1 MFDRG
6 DNKYGAF
13 SILIALLMVSCVP
26 EEAVFDGLNV
36 TYPVLEYP
44 VDNPENPAA
53 AIFGER
59 LFFDPVLSLDS
70 SISCG
75 SCHKPELGFATNDRV
90 TPGVDGVLGKR
101 NSPSLINVGFQPY
114 FMREGGVP
122 SLEMQALVPLGD
134 PTEMAHNVVDAVRR
148 LNRNTNYRNEFIA
161 VYGDTASP
169 YLLVRALANYERTIV
184 DFSSP
189 FDHFIQGDASA
200 LSSEA
205 IKGGKLFYG
214 KAACVQCHS
223 GVLLTDYGFANNGTA
238 IVDSSDYGRELLTN
252 ESGDRYVFKTP
263 SLRSVQA
270 TAPYMHDGSIATLSD
285 VVEQYNAGGVNHG
298 FTDSRI
304 EPLDLSVAEK
314 EQLVAFLESL

>member
-1 MFDRG
+1 MLRLF
-6 DNKYGAF
+6 KF
-13 SILIALLMVSCVP
+13 LLFTLILGSCVP
-26 EEAVFDGLNV
+26 DDLVFDGLNT
-36 TYPVLEYP
+36 TYPTLEYP
-44 VDNPENPAA
+44 ADNPYNAA
-53 AIFGER
+53 AASLGER
-59 LFFDPVLSLDS
+59 LFFDPILSLDS

-90 TPGVDGVLGKR
+90 TPGVGGILGKR
-101 NSPSLINVGFQPY
+101 NSPSLLNVGFQPY

-122 SLEMQALVPLGD
+122 SLEMQVLVPLGD
-134 PTEMAHNVVDAVRR
+134 ATEMAHNVVDAVRR

-169 YLLVRALANYERTIV
+169 YLVVRALANYERTIV

-189 FDHFIQGDASA
+189 FDHFIQGDATA

-252 ESGDRYVFKTP
+252 ESGDRYM
-263 SLRSVQA
+263 SLRFHRCVRCRLTS
-270 TAPYMHDGSIATLSD
+270 PYMHDGSIAALSD
-285 VVEQYNAGGVNHG
+285 VVEQYNAGGINHG

-314 EQLVAFLESL
+314 GQLIAFLESL

>member
-1 MFDRG
+1 MLRLF
-6 DNKYGAF
+6 KF
-13 SILIALLMVSCVP
+13 LLFTLILGSCVP
-26 EEAVFDGLNV
+26 DDLVFDGLNT
-36 TYPVLEYP
+36 TYPTLEYP
-44 VDNPENPAA
+44 ADNPYNAA
-53 AIFGER
+53 AASLGER
-59 LFFDPVLSLDS
+59 LFFDPILSLDS

-90 TPGVDGVLGKR
+90 TPGVGGILGKR
-101 NSPSLINVGFQPY
+101 NSPSLLNVGFQPY

-122 SLEMQALVPLGD
+122 SLEMQVLVPLGD
-134 PTEMAHNVVDAVRR
+134 ATEMAHNVVDAARR
-148 LNRNTNYRNEFIA
+148 LNRNTSYKNEFLT

-169 YLLVRALANYERTIV
+169 YLVVRALANYERTIV

-200 LSSEA
+200 LSNEA

-270 TAPYMHDGSIATLSD
+270 TAPYMHDGSVSTLAD
-285 VVEQYNAGGVNHG
+285 VVEQYNTGGANHSY
-298 FTDSRI
+298 TDSRI

-314 EQLVAFLESL
+314 EQLIAFLESL

>member
-1 MFDRG
+1 MLRPSKFLFIG
-6 DNKYGAF
+6 L
-13 SILIALLMVSCVP
+13 ILGSCVP
-26 EEAVFDGLNV
+26 DGFVFEGLNT
-36 TYPVLEYP
+36 TYPALEYP
-44 VDNPENPAA
+44 ADNPENPAA
-53 AIFGER
+53 ASLGEL
-59 LFFDPVLSLDS
+59 LFFDPILSLDS

-75 SCHKPELGFATNDRV
+75 SCHKQELGFATNDRV
-90 TPGVDGVLGKR
+90 TPGVGGVLGKR
-101 NSPSLINVGFQPY
+101 NSPSLLNVGFQPY

-122 SLEMQALVPLGD
+122 SLEMQVLVPLGD

-148 LNRNTNYRNEFIA
+148 LNRNTSYRNEFLT

-169 YLLVRALANYERTIV
+169 YLLVRALANFERTLV
-184 DFSSP
+184 DFDAP
-189 FDHFIQGDASA
+189 FDHFIQGDATA

-214 KAACVQCHS
+214 NAACVQCHS

-285 VVEQYNAGGVNHG
+285 VVEQYNARGVNHG

>member
-1 MFDRG
+1 MLRLF
-6 DNKYGAF
+6 KF
-13 SILIALLMVSCVP
+13 LLFTLILGSCVP
-26 EEAVFDGLNV
+26 DDLVFDGLNT
-36 TYPVLEYP
+36 TYPTLEYP
-44 VDNPENPAA
+44 EDNPYNAA
-53 AIFGER
+53 AASLGER
-59 LFFDPVLSLDS
+59 LFFDPILSLDS

-90 TPGVDGVLGKR
+90 TPGVGGILGKR
-101 NSPSLINVGFQPY
+101 NSPSLLNVGFQPY

-122 SLEMQALVPLGD
+122 SLEMQVLVPLGD
-134 PTEMAHNVVDAVRR
+134 ATEMAHNVVDAARR
-148 LNRNTNYRNEFIA
+148 LNRNTSYKNEFLT

-169 YLLVRALANYERTIV
+169 YLVVRALANFERTLV
-184 DFSSP
+184 DFDAP
-189 FDHFIQGDASA
+189 FDHFIQGDATA

-285 VVEQYNAGGVNHG
+285 VVEQYNAGGINHG
-298 FTDSRI
+298 FKDSRI

-314 EQLVAFLESL
+314 EQLIAFLEAL

>member
-13 SILIALLMVSCVP
+13 SILLALLMVSCVP

-36 TYPVLEYP
+36 SYPVLEYP

-53 AIFGER
+53 AILGER

-101 NSPSLINVGFQPY
+101 NSPSLMNIGFQPY

-122 SLEMQALVPLGD
+122 SLEMQVLVPLGD
-134 PTEMAHNVVDAVRR
+134 ATEMAHNVVDAVRR
-148 LNRNTNYRNEFIA
+148 LNRNTNYRNEFLS

-252 ESGDRYVFKTP
+252 ESSDRYVFKTP

-285 VVEQYNAGGVNHG
+285 VVEQYNAGGINHG
-298 FTDSRI
+298 FKDSRI
-304 EPLDLSVAEK
+304 EPLGLSIAEK
-314 EQLVAFLESL
+314 GHLVAFLESL